1 MKVLFIATYAGTS
14 GASHSLISLIKYL
27 RLKNIEPLVVL
38 PSKGTL
44 EYLLKKEKIPYK
56 IIRLFNW
63 VTPIDKHN
71 LVKEKI
77 KWKIKKIINFI
88 QEFRILSLIKRK
100 NIELVH
106 INAVTASWG
115 YNAAKKSGIP
125 VVWHIREFLE
135 EDLNKRFWEKEKS
148 IQCLNNADAII
159 AISESVKNKYKNI
172 IDNELL
178 VRIYNGVDIEV
189 YNNTKDI
196 FKNEETTLTLAGRI
210 VPTKGHEEVIY
221 AVNHLVKNGT
231 SNIKVRFVGGEG
243 DKSFTVRLKKMIKDL
258 SLEKYI
264 EFTGHRPDM
273 QIVWNE
279 TDIALVCSKAEAF
292 GRVTIEAM
300 MAGTLV
306 IGANTEGTAELIN
319 NKYGLMYKQGNY
331 KSLAEKIKYAID
343 NKNEM
348 IEIADQA
355 RNYAIKGFTAKQNAN
370 NIYYLYKKIVNNTL

>member
-1 MKVLFIATYAGTS
+1 MLT
-14 GASHSLISLIKYL
+14 
-27 RLKNIEPLVVL
+27 
-38 PSKGTL
+38 
-44 EYLLKKEKIPYK
+44 
-56 IIRLFNW
+56 
-63 VTPIDKHN
+63 
-71 LVKEKI
+71 
-77 KWKIKKIINFI
+77 
-88 QEFRILSLIKRK
+88 
-100 NIELVH
+100 
-106 INAVTASWG
+106 
-115 YNAAKKSGIP
+115 
-125 VVWHIREFLE
+125 
-135 EDLNKRFWEKEKS
+135 
-148 IQCLNNADAII
+148 
-159 AISESVKNKYKNI
+159 
-172 IDNELL
+172 
-178 VRIYNGVDIEV
+178 
-189 YNNTKDI
+189 NTE
-196 FKNEETTLTLAGRI
+196 NEETTLTLAGRI